1 MSSADLAMVQE
12 PNVEDVDSHSNL
24 LSLVQSPVSPIQM
37 LSPVRQQSKALVRK
51 IMEHHQSLK

>member
-1 MSSADLAMVQE
+1 MSSADLAMVLE